1 MKKYKINE
9 IENEIKKEK
18 YKIKYKSILKSTI
31 YAFIIIISISCLI
44 ASLLLP
50 VIEVTEKTVNL
61 NKGDIILAIK
71 TKKLKIGD
79 IVAFYQ
85 GNKILIKR
93 VIGTPS
99 DWVYIDENGI
109 VSINGTVLEEP
120 YIQNKAKENIEYL
133 EQVKEKKLFVL
144 NDDRTQLTDSR
155 NPNIGQIEEENIIGK
170 VILRIWPFKNKEDYR

>member
-1 MKKYKINE
+1 MKNYKINE

-31 YAFIIIISISCLI
+31 YAFIIIISISCLVT
-44 ASLLLP
+44 SLLLP

-71 TKKLKIGD
+71 TKKLKKGD

-109 VSINGTVLEEP
+109 VSINGTVLEEQ
-120 YIQNKAKENIEYL
+120 YIQSETKENINIEYL

-170 VILRIWPFKNKEDYR
+170 VILRIWPLKK